1 MSTDADRSALYE
13 EIRQRFVNDPD
24 FRAQMR
30 SNTVETLESVLG
42 ELSPEERERVN
53 SGLPDPATSD
63 AELITRAQQK
73 PPEFW

>member
-42 ELSPEERERVN
+42 ELSPEEREWVN
-53 SGLPDPATSD
+53 SGPDPATSD